1 MGERTFKFMYKRKDL
16 TNKKKKK
23 THTHTHTATHN
34 LAFKIK
40 SFSEKYSRE
49 KTESREYS
57 QNVVSPQNESNLA
70 EQQTWH
76 TPIGQLSLSHELQ
89 RP

>member
-16 TNKKKKK
+16 TNKRK
-23 THTHTHTATHN
+23 THTHTHTHATTHN
-34 LAFKIK
+34 LAFQMK

-49 KTESREYS
+49 KTESGEYS

-70 EQQTWH
+70 EKQTWH
-76 TPIGQLSLSHELQ
+76 TPIGRLSLSHELHTL
-89 RP
+89 